1 MSRRRALA
9 AAVFATLLG
18 VPAVAHASDELTV
31 VSVDTENL
39 PLVSVSFDV
48 PDAMAR
54 DLAADDFLVV
64 ENGAAITAHV
74 FTAADERLDVVLA
87 IDTSGSM
94 SGDPITQAREA
105 ASQFLEL
112 LPSGARVAVVGFGD
126 EVVTIRGLDAS
137 RPSPSSAVGSLAAE
151 GETSLYDA
159 VLVAAGLM
167 EESDAERRVV
177 VLLSDG
183 GDTVSRATLEEA
195 AAALA
200 SSPAELHI
208 VALESTESDAE
219 ALEVLADA
227 AGGVVATASDAAGL
241 AAAYREIADRLAARY
256 RIAYVTDSHGPPQL
270 TVVIRH
276 DDLAVRA
283 DLTIELP
290 AAPITPYRPAPP
302 TTAFPPTTLYTPGP
316 PPVGTA
322 SRLPTLL
329 QGSWAF
335 PVGVV
340 VLLAGALAVL
350 GLALTGGGSGPRRP
364 VSRDGSKRRRVPRVV
379 GALTNRAETAADHL
393 LESVPARGIDR
404 ALDRA
409 GIDLRP
415 AEYVVLSASLGVTV
429 VILAYAVVG
438 PLGAAVALALAAVG
452 PRMLLR
458 AMARRRRNAF
468 ADQFEGTLQIIS
480 GSLRAGYGLM
490 QAVSTV
496 GSESESP
503 TREEFGRVVV
513 ENQLGRSVED
523 SLRAMAERMDN
534 DDLRWV
540 VDAIDIQYEVGG
552 NLAEVLDTVAE
563 TIRDRSQ
570 IHRQVRALSAE
581 GRMSAVILIGLP
593 FALAGMIAVVS
604 PDYLADLTGTT
615 LGRIM
620 IGVALALIGIGAMW
634 IRRIVRVVF

>member
-1 MSRRRALA
+1 MAT
-9 AAVFATLLG
+9 AAVVILLA
-18 VPAVAHASDELTV
+18 VPATAHASDELTV

-48 PDAMAR
+48 PDSMAR
-54 DLAADDFLVV
+54 DLAADDFLVI

-126 EVVTIRGLDAS
+126 EVATIRGLDES
-137 RPSPSSAVGSLAAE
+137 RPSPSSAVGSLAAA

-159 VLVAAGLM
+159 VLVAVGLM
-167 EESDAERRVV
+167 EQSDAERRVV

-219 ALEVLADA
+219 ALRVLAEA

-256 RIAYVTDSHGPPQL
+256 RIAYVTDSHGPTEL

-283 DLTIELP
+283 DLTVELP
-290 AAPITPYRPAPP
+290 GAPATPYRPAPP
-302 TTAFPPTTLYTPGP
+302 TTPLPPTTLHTPGP
-316 PPVGTA
+316 APVGTP
-322 SRLPTLL
+322 SQPPTLL
-329 QGSWAF
+329 RGSWAF

-340 VLLAGALAVL
+340 ALLGGALTVL
-350 GLALTGGGSGPRRP
+350 VLTLTGGDGSPRRP
-364 VSRDGSKRRRVPRVV
+364 APKDGSRRRRVPRVV
-379 GALTNRAETAADHL
+379 GVLTSRAETAADHL
-393 LESVPARGIDR
+393 LETVPARGIDR

-429 VILAYAVVG
+429 MIFAYAVLG
-438 PLGAAVALALAAVG
+438 PLGAAAALAFAVAG
-452 PRMLLR
+452 PKLLLR
-458 AMARRRRNAF
+458 ALAKRRRDAF

-581 GRMSAVILIGLP
+581 GRLSAVILIGLP
-593 FALAGMIAVVS
+593 FALAAMIAVVS

-620 IGVALALIGIGAMW
+620 IGVALVLIGIGAMW